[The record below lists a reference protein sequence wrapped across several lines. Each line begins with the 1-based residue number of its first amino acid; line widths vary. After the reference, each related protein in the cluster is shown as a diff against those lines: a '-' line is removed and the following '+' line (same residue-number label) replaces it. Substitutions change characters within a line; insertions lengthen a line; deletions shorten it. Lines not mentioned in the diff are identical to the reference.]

1 VKNPLSGPLLKWL
14 YDHIDSIAETPHLFD
29 LTEFE
34 TAWTCY
40 VQSHGPSYGPC
51 SYTGLDAGRLS
62 QAKRTFWKALTAV
75 VHRTIAKVGR
85 IGVTG

>member
-1 VKNPLSGPLLKWL
+1 MDMLRPESRPFL
-14 YDHIDSIAETPHLFD
+14 
-29 LTEFE
+29 
-34 TAWTCY
+34 WTMFIY
-40 VQSHGPSYGPC
+40 
-51 SYTGLDAGRLS
+51 GLDAGRLS